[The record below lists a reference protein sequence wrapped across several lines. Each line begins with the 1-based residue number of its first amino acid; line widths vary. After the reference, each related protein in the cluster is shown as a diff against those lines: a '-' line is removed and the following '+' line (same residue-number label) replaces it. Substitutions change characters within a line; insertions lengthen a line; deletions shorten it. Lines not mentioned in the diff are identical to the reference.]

1 MGNKAVFIDRDGT
14 INVNVGYL
22 DNPDDFQ
29 MYPGVAEGI
38 KLLQENGFKIIIIT
52 NHSGIARGYYTV
64 ETLKRIHERMLKE
77 FYDKGVT
84 IDAIYYCPH
93 HPDDNCDCRKPNTL
107 LFEKAIEE
115 FNIDISKSYI
125 IGDRML
131 DIEAGF
137 KMGLKTILIPE
148 RKKQVEEEKK
158 KSKIKPDFESNE
170 FYKGVLWILS
180 QNLNG

>member
-52 NHSGIARGYYTV
+52 NQSGIARGYFTV

-93 HPDDNCDCRKPNTL
+93 HPDEGCGCRKPNTD
-107 LFEKAIEE
+107 LFEKAVKEH
-115 FNIDISKSYI
+115 NIDITRSYV

-131 DIEAGF
+131 DIEAGHR
-137 KMGLKTILIPE
+137 MGLKTVLVPE
-148 RKKQVEEEKK
+148 KKEKVEKEMK
-158 KSKIKPDFESNE
+158 KSKIKPDYLCND
-170 FYKGVLWILS
+170 FYSGVKWILKNNKS
-180 QNLNG
+180 